1 MKKFVQNEFESAFA
15 EWLGVTRAFAF
26 WKGRVALYAVLKAMG
41 ISEGDE
47 VAVPGYTCVANIT
60 PIHYLGAI
68 PKYVDILPDTYNMN
82 PRALEEA
89 ITSRTKAI
97 IAQHTYGIPADLDE
111 IIRISKKHGV
121 PVLEDCCLALGTRL
135 NGKRVG
141 SFTAASYFSFQWS
154 KTIRI
159 GLGGMLAI
167 NDRSLVDKIEALR
180 NQSMFSPG
188 MLESTLLSAQ
198 MLAYGLLYRPS
209 TAMFLEDF
217 FRFLTNHGLVVGSYS
232 LKEYDGSAPPHFLK
246 GMNRVQG
253 LIGRL
258 RFREIDTVISHRR
271 MLQTIYEEYLQKL
284 NWPVLDDSV
293 DSQTV
298 LVRYPIRV
306 KRKFQTLDDAY
317 RDHIELGSWFDSP
330 LHPRG
335 TPLERYG
342 YVNGTC
348 PEAEQAARE
357 VVNLPLHMR
366 ITPKHAETIVKW
378 LVENAVPANSAI
390 SMAGQSHQL
399 RTYKL
404 SQEWMHEIEDQV

>member
-1 MKKFVQNEFESAFA
+1 MKKFVQYEFESAFA
-15 EWLGVTRAFAF
+15 EWLGIPRAFAF

-47 VAVPGYTCVANIT
+47 VAVPGYTCIANVT
-60 PIHYLGAI
+60 PIYYLGAI
-68 PKYVDILPDTYNMN
+68 PKYVDILPGTYNMN
-82 PRALEEA
+82 PRALEEV

-97 IAQHTYGIPADLDE
+97 IAQHTYGIPADLNE
-111 IIRISKKHGV
+111 IIRISEKYGV
-121 PVLEDCCLALGTRL
+121 PVLEDCCLALGTRI

-167 NDRSLVDKIEALR
+167 NDKNLAGKIEALR
-180 NQSMFSPG
+180 NQSMSSPG

-232 LKEYDGSAPPHFLK
+232 LKEYDGSAPRHFLK
-246 GMNRVQG
+246 GMNRVQEF
-253 LIGRL
+253 IGRL
-258 RFREIDTVISHRR
+258 GFRKIEAIISHRT
-271 MLQTIYEEYLQKL
+271 MLQKIYEEYLQKM
-284 NWPVLDDSV
+284 NWPVLNDSV
-293 DSQTV
+293 DSEPV

-306 KRKFQTLDDAY
+306 KRKLQVLDDAY

-330 LHPRG
+330 LHPRE

-342 YVNGTC
+342 YIKGTC

-378 LVENAVPANSAI
+378 LVENAIPANSTI
-390 SMAGQSHQL
+390 SITGQSHQL
-399 RTYKL
+399 TRYRL
-404 SQEWMHEIEDQV
+404 SGADA